1 MYYKNIPLNNSR
13 LSISLGEFFLL
24 VSFIG
29 YMSFIPFGPYP
40 IIIFGSIKLDILFAT
55 TTTVLAFCLNIS
67 KLHKSLMIIYVS
79 CYLFVSM
86 MFVTTITST
95 DFEISIRNTVVYIGY
110 LVITIYA
117 PLFLYKYA
125 RLLKKILF
133 FVSLIAASTILYL
146 YFYHHTLGRMHLYNV
161 DPNMTAI
168 GMLMACVII
177 LPEFIICKN
186 KYSLIYYIISLLI
199 IFISAIVLL
208 SRTAIGAFFLSVFI
222 SFLWN
227 IKEITKINSKKKLFK
242 KIGLLISILF
252 LCVFCLYLTRVD
264 FVLQTYDRFVHVLSG
279 AYIYSDDFNRVDRIQ
294 SSVEL
299 WSKDLKTLIFG
310 NGFFTLNPHNEIIR
324 MLSASGL
331 LGLLTYIFLFY
342 AFYVICCKSDHFT
355 SIYLFGQRALFVYL
369 LIIIQS
375 YGHSK
380 SLFFGFTF
388 LLINHLALH
397 RYFYSY
403 ANKN

>member
-1 MYYKNIPLNNSR
+1 
-13 LSISLGEFFLL
+13 
-24 VSFIG
+24 
-29 YMSFIPFGPYP
+29 
-40 IIIFGSIKLDILFAT
+40 
-55 TTTVLAFCLNIS
+55 
-67 KLHKSLMIIYVS
+67 
-79 CYLFVSM
+79 
-86 MFVTTITST
+86 
-95 DFEISIRNTVVYIGY
+95 
-110 LVITIYA
+110 
-117 PLFLYKYA
+117 
-125 RLLKKILF
+125 
-133 FVSLIAASTILYL
+133 
-146 YFYHHTLGRMHLYNV
+146 
-161 DPNMTAI
+161 
-168 GMLMACVII
+168 
-177 LPEFIICKN
+177 
-186 KYSLIYYIISLLI
+186 
-199 IFISAIVLL
+199 
-208 SRTAIGAFFLSVFI
+208 
-222 SFLWN
+222 
-227 IKEITKINSKKKLFK
+227 
-242 KIGLLISILF
+242 
-252 LCVFCLYLTRVD
+252 
-264 FVLQTYDRFVHVLSG
+264 VLQTYDRFVHVLSG